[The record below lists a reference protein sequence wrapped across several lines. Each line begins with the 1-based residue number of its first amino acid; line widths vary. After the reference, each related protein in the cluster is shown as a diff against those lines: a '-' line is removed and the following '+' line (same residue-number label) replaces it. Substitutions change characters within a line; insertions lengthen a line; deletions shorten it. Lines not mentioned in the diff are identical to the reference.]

1 MAVPTL
7 APVDLA
13 PSTPTSSPVDP
24 VASPAG
30 QAVTPAPGT
39 QVATPVP
46 ATPVANPAPASP
58 VATPAPATPVV
69 TQATLRADYDR
80 LVAEVRANFTK
91 EKQLLRIAKNE
102 QRTALDLDNKIQK
115 LNETAQLQASYVTN
129 LSPEYQAIFKQLQAK
144 EMETLLKQQT
154 QNKVKSAVQSIKLN
168 SVNQLAE
175 F

>member
-1 MAVPTL
+1 MVVPTP

-24 VASPAG
+24 VATPVS
-30 QAVTPAPGT
+30 QAVIPA
-39 QVATPVP
+39 P
-46 ATPVANPAPASP
+46 ATPV
-58 VATPAPATPVV
+58 VTPAPATPVINPVSAAPVV

-91 EKQLLRIAKNE
+91 EKQLLRIANNE
-102 QRTALDLDNKIQK
+102 QSTALELDNKIQK

>member
-1 MAVPTL
+1 MVVPTP

-13 PSTPTSSPVDP
+13 PSTPTSSTVDP
-24 VASPAG
+24 VATPVS
-30 QAVTPAPGT
+30 QAVIPA
-39 QVATPVP
+39 P
-46 ATPVANPAPASP
+46 ATPV
-58 VATPAPATPVV
+58 VTPAPATPVINPVSAAPVV

-91 EKQLLRIAKNE
+91 EKQLLRIANNE
-102 QRTALDLDNKIQK
+102 QSTALELDNKIQK